1 MFFISFDT
9 QSIVYIIIK
18 KFMKSRPKIQDLDI
32 ARMTWFW
39 LAFYVYFALGEMNKI
54 VDMS

>member
-54 VDMS
+54 VGMS